1 MYWNEREDT
10 PSSSGSSAASS
21 TPATLFSDLPPSPI
35 TNSWPTGPSKVTKE
49 VLQSVLKVRKTWK
62 TFRGGETVWPLELE
76 AALIE
81 GLEKYEPDDSRET
94 RMLGRFPRRNR
105 FISDYIFGKTGKRRS
120 PKQVGSRLQQLRESC
135 GGEQLLQLLSPFRR
149 PGYSASNASADSAL
163 SSSIITRTSSGHTVI
178 YIDIL
183 PQGSPDQ
190 TRCRNCSSPWSDT
203 GDVIHAADY
212 PRRLQD
218 INPTVSFTSAMPTIA
233 HSRFTVY
240 SEDLILH
247 AETVPLVLQMDRIP
261 QSSGFLYSTRLIP
274 KYWQTILDSPDP
286 IQFTIFQEVLKEDD
300 LSVLFSAT
308 YKFSYPRSSTI
319 GSSSHRPHFASE
331 NTHPD
336 VPYTS
341 ISAYSSVPDTQYPY
355 NTSPAVWSTPLPRD
369 TTTTHRYP
377 SPGSDTSSH
386 CFSADLLQYTLTE
399 PDVPRF
405 HSRRPAA
412 CFD

>member
-1 MYWNEREDT
+1 MYWNERENT

-21 TPATLFSDLPPSPI
+21 TPPTPFSDLPPSPI
-35 TNSWPTGPSKVTKE
+35 TNSWPTGPSEATKE
-49 VLQSVLKVRKTWK
+49 VLQYVLKVRKTWK

-105 FISDYIFGKTGKRRS
+105 FISDYIFDKTGKRRS

-149 PGYSASNASADSAL
+149 PGYSASNASGDSAL
-163 SSSIITRTSSGHTVI
+163 NSPISSLGGGLFPSTSSGHTVM
-178 YIDIL
+178 YINIL

-190 TRCRNCSSPWSDT
+190 TRRRDCSSPWSDT
-203 GDVIHAADY
+203 GDVIHAADH

-218 INPTVSFTSAMPTIA
+218 INPTVSFTSAAPIIA

-247 AETVPLVLQMDRIP
+247 AETVPLVLQMDRVP
-261 QSSGFLYSTRLIP
+261 QSSGFLYSTRLVP

-286 IQFTIFQEVLKEDD
+286 TRFTIFQEVLKEDNS
-300 LSVLFSAT
+300 SVLFSAT
-308 YKFSYPRSSTI
+308 YKFSYPRSSTSTVY
-319 GSSSHRPHFASE
+319 SSSPRPHLASD
-331 NTHPD
+331 NTRPV
-336 VPYTS
+336 VPFTS
-341 ISAYSSVPDTQYPY
+341 MSAYPSVSDTQYPMY
-355 NTSPAVWSTPLPRD
+355 NASPAVWSTPLPQD
-369 TTTTHRYP
+369 TSTTHRYP
-377 SPGSDTSSH
+377 SPGSDTSSR
-386 CFSADLLQYTLTE
+386 CFSADLSQY
-399 PDVPRF
+399 V
-405 HSRRPAA
+405 S
-412 CFD
+412 